1 VDRIRAVLF
10 DFGGVF
16 TPSPFA
22 VLDTL
27 GEQLGADPQQLMR
40 LVFGPYEAD
49 TDHPWHRLERGE
61 VSFLEAREAILALGR
76 AEGVDADP
84 IKLFSQVGGGAD
96 ARKAMVARTK
106 ALRACGFGTALV
118 TNNVREFRE
127 RWVTL
132 VPVDELFQH
141 LLDSSELGIRKPDP
155 RIFQLA
161 LERLGV
167 GPEEALFLDDF
178 PANLEAAER
187 LGIRTVLVEP
197 DGASALA
204 ILDDLLDAGPAAD
217 RGEAGSAQL
226 P

>member
-1 VDRIRAVLF
+1 LDRIQAVLF

-16 TPSPFA
+16 TPSPFSA
-22 VLDTL
+22 LDVL
-27 GEQLGADPQQLMR
+27 GEQLGADPQHLMR
-40 LVFGPYEAD
+40 LVFGPYDAD

-61 VSFLEAREAILALGR
+61 LSFLEAREAILALGQ

-84 IKLFSQVGGGAD
+84 IKLFSLIGGGEG
-96 ARKAMVARTK
+96 AREAMVARTK
-106 ALRACGFGTALV
+106 ALRARGFGTALV
-118 TNNVREFRE
+118 TNNVREFRT

-155 RIFQLA
+155 RIFHLA

-167 GPEEALFLDDF
+167 APEEALFLDDF

-187 LGIRTVLVEP
+187 LGIRSLLVEP
-197 DGASALA
+197 DGAAALA
-204 ILDDLLDAGPAAD
+204 ELDALVAAGPAHA
-217 RGEAGSAQL
+217 RVAASPAQRL
-226 P
+226 